1 MQASLWAA
9 LTPTSE
15 TWTLKALLEEL
26 SAERRQLAG
35 SRR

>member
-1 MQASLWAA
+1 MWAA

-26 SAERRQLAG
+26 SAELRQMSARR
-35 SRR
+35 R